1 MSASS
6 RHVDASR
13 DAERRA
19 AIEQAIVAAAK
30 DSSPV
35 SWVGLMLNRSNML
48 KLMVYIRS
56 PTQVYWR

>member
-13 DAERRA
+13 DSERRA

-35 SWVGLMLNRSNML
+35 SWVGLMLNRLNML
-48 KLMVYIRS
+48 KLIAYIQFS
-56 PTQVYWR
+56 TQVYLR